1 MPVRLYFIRHGET
14 EWSRSGRHTS
24 RTDLPLTERG
34 EQDARELGERLR
46 ATTFA
51 RVFSSPRQR
60 ARQTCA
66 LAALVAAAEIEAD
79 LAEWDYGEY
88 EGKRSVEIRAARPDW
103 NLFRDG
109 CPGGEMPAEVS
120 ARADRVI
127 THLRAF
133 EGNVALF
140 SHGHFGCVLATRW
153 IGLPVIEGQHFHLA
167 TVSLTIL
174 GYESSQLKVPV
185 IELGS

>member
-1 MPVRLYFIRHGET
+1 MKDNVPWKFV
-14 EWSRSGRHTS
+14 
-24 RTDLPLTERG
+24 
-34 EQDARELGERLR
+34 
-46 ATTFA
+46 
-51 RVFSSPRQR
+51 
-60 ARQTCA
+60 
-66 LAALVAAAEIEAD
+66 
-79 LAEWDYGEY
+79 
-88 EGKRSVEIRAARPDW
+88 AARPDW

-127 THLRAF
+127 TYLRAL

-167 TVSLTIL
+167 TVSLSHSWIRIQST
-174 GYESSQLKVPV
+174 EVPV
-185 IELGS
+185 IELGN

>member
-66 LAALVAAAEIEAD
+66 LAALVPAAEIEAD
-79 LAEWDYGEY
+79 LAEWEYGEY
-88 EGKRSVEIRAARPDW
+88 GRTA
-103 NLFRDG
+103 FRG
-109 CPGGEMPAEVS
+109 NSWS
-120 ARADRVI
+120 A
-127 THLRAF
+127 T
-133 EGNVALF
+133 
-140 SHGHFGCVLATRW
+140 
-153 IGLPVIEGQHFHLA
+153 GLEPV
-167 TVSLTIL
+167 
-174 GYESSQLKVPV
+174 P
-185 IELGS
+185 